1 MSVVE
6 RRDARQRVV
15 ITGMG
20 VVSVIGDSTEAF
32 HSALIAGRSGITRW
46 KRPPDERQYSRVG
59 GDLSDFDIAAHL
71 EREGTRYPAEQ
82 AKRCLS
88 LMRAAPLVPRLV
100 AAAALQA
107 WHDAGP
113 LVGIAPERIGHV
125 LGGHNLN
132 TGYVVENSLTFYR
145 DEPDYIEPLF
155 GLLALDTD
163 VLSATSELLGLKGPS
178 FTVGGAC
185 ASGNLALI
193 AAVDLLRA
201 GRADAMLVTGAP
213 IELEPV
219 ALHGWAML
227 DAISIRSFNDE
238 PERASRPFDARR
250 EGFVPSE
257 GAGALMLETLE
268 GARARGVRIHA
279 ELLGVSSTSDASRL
293 TRPDLDGQTRAMRLA
308 LDDARVA
315 PERVDYVNAH
325 ATSTPL
331 GDAVEV
337 AAIKAALG
345 HRAREIPVN
354 STKSMIGHCLSAAGI
369 VELVATLLQMSRGV
383 VHPTINQD
391 EPDPELDL
399 DFVPNRAREAKI
411 DIAMSNSFGFG
422 GINSCVVVGRL
433 IE

>member
-1 MSVVE
+1 MSPPHGAP
-6 RRDARQRVV
+6 ARGRIV

-20 VVSVIGDSTEAF
+20 VISVVGDSTESFF
-32 HSALIAGRSGITRW
+32 HALVSGRSGITRW
-46 KRPPDERQYSRVG
+46 KRPRDDRHDSRIG
-59 GDLSDFDIAAHL
+59 GDLSDFDLAAHL
-71 EREGTRYPAEQ
+71 ERRSGCYSAAL

-88 LMRAAPLVPRLV
+88 LMRAAPRVPRFV

-107 WHDAGP
+107 WHDAGLP
-113 LVGIAPERIGHV
+113 EGIEPRRVGHV

-132 TGYVVENSLTFYR
+132 AGYFAENVLTFHR

-163 VLSATSELLGLKGPS
+163 VLSATSELLGLEGPT

-185 ASGNLALI
+185 ASGNLALL
-193 AAVDLLRA
+193 AAVDAVRA

-219 ALHGWAML
+219 ALHSWAML
-227 DAISIRSFNDE
+227 DAISTRSFNDE
-238 PERASRPFDARR
+238 PARASRPFDARR

-257 GAGALMLETLE
+257 GAGALVIETLE
-268 GARARGVRIHA
+268 SARGRGARVHA
-279 ELLGVSSTSDASRL
+279 ELLGVAATSDASRL
-293 TRPDLDGQTRAMRLA
+293 TRPDLDGQREAMRLA
-308 LDDARVA
+308 LDDARIT
-315 PERVDYVNAH
+315 PGRVDYINAH

-345 HRAREIPVN
+345 VRAGRIPVN

-369 VELVATLLQMSRGV
+369 VELVATLLQMRHGV
-383 VHPTINQD
+383 LHPTINQ
-391 EPDPELDL
+391 EQPDPELDL
-399 DFVPNRAREAKI
+399 DFVPNHARDATI
-411 DIAMSNSFGFG
+411 DIALSNSFGFG
-422 GINSCVVVGRL
+422 GINSCVVVGRFDG
-433 IE
+433 